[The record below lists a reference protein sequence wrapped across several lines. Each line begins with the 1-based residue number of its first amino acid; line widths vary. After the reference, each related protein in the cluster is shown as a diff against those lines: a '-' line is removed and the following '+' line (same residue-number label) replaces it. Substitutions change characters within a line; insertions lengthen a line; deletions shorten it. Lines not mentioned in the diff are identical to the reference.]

1 MGGLFIMMP
10 KPKAVKSNNQ
20 NNQRQT
26 NHSSE
31 QVLFE
36 SQPNMILYSD
46 NFILKIVVLFFLVFM
61 FNPILALIFHFQGRL
76 RSFYNIDIVNLTF
89 IAELVL
95 IFCIL
100 IIIVKLALDILDWN
114 NTRYT
119 LTQKRIIIKRGLLN
133 KETVTMPYSK
143 VQDIDIGQSFIDR
156 ILGVGDI
163 VIYGGHEN
171 SETILD
177 AVPNPGE
184 VEEIIY
190 EQMDKYQG
198 GLSQYQQGYLP
209 PNQQGYY
216 PQNQAGGYQQNYYNQ
231 NNYINDNNY
240 NPNYVQED
248 TYGQNRYANN
258 MPPRNNNR
266 NNNSNYRQDN
276 SNYRQDNSTYGQDNS
291 NYRQDNNHT
300 QEENYP
306 DNNHRQNKHRN
317 KNHKGNSN
325 NYRQNNQSNYYKN
338 NYNEN
343 KSNAHYYQ
351 NNEDNSIK
359 NRDYT
364 RVSEMEYNN
373 SKLDKDELISI
384 NNRKFKKS

>member
-1 MGGLFIMMP
+1 MEGVFIMMP
-10 KPKAVKSNNQ
+10 KPKSVKSNIQ
-20 NNQRQT
+20 NNQRHN

-46 NFILKIVVLFFLVFM
+46 NFIFKIIVLFFLVFM
-61 FNPILALIFHFQGRL
+61 FNPVLALIFHFQGRL
-76 RSFYNIDIVNLTF
+76 RSFYNIDIANLTF

-100 IIIVKLALDILDWN
+100 IVIVKLALDVLDWN

-119 LTQKRIIIKRGLLN
+119 LTQKRIVIKRGLLN

-143 VQDIDIGQSFIDR
+143 VQDIDISQSFIGR
-156 ILGVGDI
+156 IVGVGDI
-163 VIYGGHEN
+163 VIYGGHDN

-177 AVPNPGE
+177 AVPNPSK
-184 VEEIIY
+184 VEEIIL
-190 EQMDKYQG
+190 EQIDNYQG
-198 GLSQYQQGYLP
+198 SLNQYQQGYLP

-216 PQNQAGGYQQNYYNQ
+216 PPNQAGGYQGNYNNQ
-231 NNYINDNNY
+231 NNYIKDNNY
-240 NPNYVQED
+240 NPNYVQD
-248 TYGQNRYANN
+248 DNYRQNNYNN
-258 MPPRNNNR
+258 NPPRNNNR
-266 NNNSNYRQDN
+266 NNNFDYGQNNSNYQQNNNYQQDNNYTQEEDYTNNYRQ
-276 SNYRQDNSTYGQDNS
+276 
-291 NYRQDNNHT
+291 
-300 QEENYP
+300 
-306 DNNHRQNKHRN
+306 NKPKN
-317 KNHKGNSN
+317 KDYKGNSN
-325 NYRQNNQSNYYKN
+325 NYRRDNYQNNPKN
-338 NYNEN
+338 N

-364 RVSEMEYNN
+364 RVSEIEYNN